1 MGQQLRSKL
10 KNNPRKLLFI
20 SLLIVGILLI
30 VFGEIYLFWER
41 RVLSFNTNPYVFAK
55 TVSDTNLMP
64 VKITIP
70 RAKIDIGIEEGKIID
85 GVWQISNTEATHLN
99 NSANPGESGNIVI
112 YGHDKRAIFGY
123 LLGIKKGDLVNLII
137 KNGDMH
143 KYEVSDI
150 LIVDPSNI
158 GVVLP
163 TKSEVLTI
171 YTCTGFLDSKR
182 LVVKATP
189 VR

>member
-1 MGQQLRSKL
+1 MGQQLLSKL
-10 KNNPRKLLFI
+10 KDNPRKLLFI

-41 RVLSFNTNPYVFAK
+41 RVLSFNTNPYIFIQAE
-55 TVSDTNLMP
+55 TQENLVP

-70 RAKIDIGIEEGKIID
+70 QVEIDIGIEEGKIVD

-112 YGHDKRAIFGY
+112 YGHNKRAIFGY
-123 LLGIKKGDLVNLII
+123 LLGIKKGNLVNLVT
-137 KNGDMH
+137 KNGDIH
-143 KYEVSDI
+143 KYKVSDI